1 MRNTII
7 VDRLISQRW
16 PELKKWAEQETDQE
30 ALIAL
35 IEEID
40 DLLVLLERR
49 IAAIDI
55 DTALQIDKDWDKVGK
70 TVLAA

>member
-1 MRNTII
+1 MRNTKI

-40 DLLVLLERR
+40 DLLALLERR

-55 DTALQIDKDWDKVGK
+55 EALQIDKDWDKVGK

>member
-40 DLLVLLERR
+40 DLLALLERR

-55 DTALQIDKDWDKVGK
+55 DTALHIDKDWDKVGR

>member
-40 DLLVLLERR
+40 DLLALLERR

>member
-1 MRNTII
+1 MRSMKI

-30 ALIAL
+30 ALIAVL
-35 IEEID
+35 EEID
-40 DLLVLLERR
+40 DLLAILERR

-55 DTALQIDKDWDKVGK
+55 DIDIDIDKVGE
-70 TVLAA
+70 TGVAA

>member
-1 MRNTII
+1 MRNTKI
-7 VDRLISQRW
+7 VRRLVSQPW

-40 DLLVLLERR
+40 DLLALLERR

-55 DTALQIDKDWDKVGK
+55 NTPLHIDKDWDKVGR